1 MSGAGNCYDNVL
13 MESFFG
19 TVKTQLTH
27 HQVFLT
33 RAQAR
38 ADIIEAFYNRRRRHS
53 ALGYQSPEQIEQSCY
68 FSKN

>member
-1 MSGAGNCYDNVL
+1 

-27 HQVFLT
+27 HQAFLT
-33 RAQAR
+33 SAQAR
-38 ADIIEAFYNRRRRHS
+38 ADIFYYIEAFNNRRRRHS

-68 FSKN
+68 CSKN